1 MPEPMQASDAI
12 GTQAGPGTISDAR
25 ISGLPIF
32 LTGYVPGQEEGNV
45 KFVTHQRV
53 GFYTPR
59 VRKLVKLVRHNLTD
73 NHEEFER
80 MQGRAEAAGRS
91 DAAAEHA
98 QLIAAAVEPQKN
110 PPLLRAR

>member
-1 MPEPMQASDAI
+1 MPALMQASDAI
-12 GTQAGPGTISDAR
+12 VTKAGPGTISEAL

-80 MQGRAEAAGRS
+80 MQGRAEARRRS
-91 DAAAEHA
+91 DAAAEVA
-98 QLIAAAVEPQKN
+98 QLITPAGGPHQR
-110 PPLLRAR
+110 PPFLGA